1 MDRATKMARI
11 EAIRASALLAVR
23 LRGKWE
29 GAGYIRLCVADLGDV
44 KIGYRT
50 PFQRLPAESDVLRYQ
65 LALVGGKE
73 NLPYGLDIWQARMKV
88 LNVEWNDNGDLEV
101 ILYRPGEW

>member
-1 MDRATKMARI
+1 MDRATKIARI

-29 GAGYIRLCVADLGDV
+29 APAISACASPTIGDV

-65 LALVGGKE
+65 RALVGGKE
-73 NLPYGLDIWQARMKV
+73 NLPYGLDIWQARKKV
-88 LNVEWNDNGDLEV
+88 LNVEWSDDGSSK
-101 ILYRPGEW
+101 